1 LSERPTKINNACQ
14 PTASGCRLGYQHLGV
29 SFVFGARETFR
40 RGAATAAVRFVYM
53 WITVLVMALAVIF
66 EPIRLG
72 LAVLMLNRPRPLWQL
87 STFLCG
93 GFTMGLGVGLV
104 ILFILRTTPLAGH
117 FTVAQAQIV
126 AGLLALLVAAALAT
140 NTVVRKHIR
149 RVPAS
154 APVGG
159 KGGSEGGIVLLDPAP
174 PGSLRKLTTR
184 AREFLQGDSLRVAWV
199 SGLAVA
205 LPSANYL
212 GAMAAIL
219 ASGAGPM
226 AQAHALL
233 LFNVVAFTLV
243 EIPLVSYLVAPQKTR
258 LFMAA
263 LQEWLRTRSHWEFA
277 ILLAAGGCFLV
288 VLGVS
293 SL

>member
-1 LSERPTKINNACQ
+1 MSATF
-14 PTASGCRLGYQHLGV
+14 QH
-29 SFVFGARETFR
+29 
-40 RGAATAAVRFVYM
+40 GAAATGVRFPYM

-72 LAVLMLNRPRPLWQL
+72 LAVLMLNRRRPMLQL
-87 STFLCG
+87 LTFLCG
-93 GFTMGLGVGLV
+93 GFTMGIGVGLV

-117 FTVAQAQIV
+117 VTVPQAQIV
-126 AGLLALLVAAALAT
+126 AGSLALLVAAALAT
-140 NTVVRKHIR
+140 NVLARKVIR
-149 RVPAS
+149 RVPSNAT
-154 APVGG
+154 VGG
-159 KGGSEGGIVLLDPAP
+159 PDLNGGQGGVDLLDAMP
-174 PGSLRKLTTR
+174 PTMPPIKPPSSLKRLIAR
-184 AREFLQGDSLRVAWV
+184 AQEFLQGDSLHVAFV

-219 ASGAGPM
+219 ASGAGPA

-243 EIPLVSYLVAPQKTR
+243 EIPLVSYLVAPRKTR
-258 LFMAA
+258 AFMEA

-288 VLGVS
+288 VLGFS

>member
-1 LSERPTKINNACQ
+1 
-14 PTASGCRLGYQHLGV
+14 
-29 SFVFGARETFR
+29 
-40 RGAATAAVRFVYM
+40 M

-72 LAVLMLNRPRPLWQL
+72 LAVLMLNRRRPMLQL
-87 STFLCG
+87 FTFLCG
-93 GFTMGLGVGLV
+93 GFTMGIGVGLV

-126 AGLLALLVAAALAT
+126 AGLLALLVAVVLAT
-140 NTVVRKHIR
+140 HVFARKLIR
-149 RVPAS
+149 RVPAN
-154 APVGG
+154 AAVGAD
-159 KGGSEGGIVLLDPAP
+159 GGVDLLEPTP
-174 PGSLRKLTTR
+174 PGGLKRLSVR
-184 AREFLQGDSLRVAWV
+184 AQEFLQGDSLHVAWV

-219 ASGAGPM
+219 ASGAGPVEQ
-226 AQAHALL
+226 AQALL

-243 EIPLVSYLVAPQKTR
+243 EIPLASYLAAPQKTR
-258 LFMAA
+258 AFMAA

-277 ILLAAGGCFLV
+277 VLLAAGGCFLIA
-288 VLGVS
+288 LGVS

>member
-1 LSERPTKINNACQ
+1 
-14 PTASGCRLGYQHLGV
+14 
-29 SFVFGARETFR
+29 
-40 RGAATAAVRFVYM
+40 M

-72 LAVLMLNRPRPLWQL
+72 LAVLMLNRPRPVLQL
-87 STFLCG
+87 FTFLCG

-104 ILFILRTTPLAGH
+104 ILFILRTTPLAGD

-126 AGLLALLVAAALAT
+126 AGSLALLVAAALAA
-140 NTVVRKHIR
+140 NVLVRKQIR

-154 APVGG
+154 AGVGG
-159 KGGSEGGIVLLDPAP
+159 KAGCEGGVDLLEPAP
-174 PGSLRKLTTR
+174 GGLRKLSAR
-184 AREFLQGDSLRVAWV
+184 AREFLAGDSLRVAWV

-219 ASGAGPM
+219 ASGAGPT

-243 EIPLVSYLVAPQKTR
+243 EIPLVSYLAAPQRTR
-258 LFMAA
+258 AFMAA

-277 ILLAAGGCFLV
+277 VLLAAGGCFLV
-288 VLGVS
+288 GLGVS